1 MENHLGV
8 GVRLKAVAERYLAAF
23 QEACVDTLVLGCTH
37 YPLIK
42 KQVENYYKEQVEIID
57 SSEIVAAS
65 LKAYLEYNLLIN
77 TSGDSKNEFM
87 VSDYTQSFEELT
99 KLFFGEQVH
108 LEKYKLWE

>member
-1 MENHLGV
+1 MLQKISA
-8 GVRLKAVAERYLAAF
+8 LI
-23 QEACVDTLVLGCTH
+23 LGCTH

-42 KQVENYYKEQVEIID
+42 NQVENFYHGEVDIID

-77 TSGDSKNEFM
+77 TSGESSDEFM

-99 KLFFGEQVH
+99 KLFFGEQVS
-108 LEKYKLWE
+108 LEKNTLWE